1 MRTRRSAIAKQTVA
15 LSALALVLAAVA
27 ALEYSQA
34 QSLNS
39 RPASTSTPTET
50 KTVEVTS
57 SSSLAGS
64 SFLIFHQEEIPCGFV
79 RSPWAV
85 TVQNQTWNETEVEP
99 PNGLHEIESM
109 TPGEDAG
116 TTYNASLATITFLL
130 TDGVYNYTMIPAGVG
145 GSNASGAVT
154 MDGTDVAIQFP
165 SDFCPP

>member
-1 MRTRRSAIAKQTVA
+1 MAKQTIA
-15 LSALALVLAAVA
+15 LSVLALVLAAVA

-34 QSLNS
+34 QNLSS
-39 RPASTSTPTET
+39 RPASTSTTTET
-50 KTVEVTS
+50 KTIEVS
-57 SSSLAGS
+57 SSSSIATS
-64 SFLIFHQEEIPCGFV
+64 AFLIFHQEEIPCGFV

-85 TVQNQTWNETEVEP
+85 TVENRTWNETEVEP

-109 TPGEDAG
+109 MPGEGAG

-145 GSNASGAVT
+145 GSNSSGVVT
-154 MDGTDVAIQFP
+154 VDGTDVAIEFP

>member
-1 MRTRRSAIAKQTVA
+1 MRTRRSAMAKQTIA
-15 LSALALVLAAVA
+15 LSTLALVLAAA
-27 ALEYSQA
+27 FEYSQV
-34 QSLNS
+34 QSLSS
-39 RPASTSTPTET
+39 RQTSTSTTTET

-57 SSSLAGS
+57 SSPFAGS
-64 SFLIFHQEEIPCGFV
+64 AFLIFHQEEIPCGFV

-85 TVQNQTWNETEVEP
+85 TVQNQTSNETEVEP

-109 TPGEDAG
+109 EPGEDAG

-145 GSNASGAVT
+145 GSNASRTVT
-154 MDGTDVAIQFP
+154 IDGIDIAIQFP

>member
-1 MRTRRSAIAKQTVA
+1 MKTRRSAMAKQTIT

-34 QSLNS
+34 QSLSS
-39 RPASTSTPTET
+39 RPASTSTTTET

-57 SSSLAGS
+57 SSSFAGS
-64 SFLIFHQEEIPCGFV
+64 AFLIFHQEGTPCGFV
-79 RSPWAV
+79 HSQWGV

-99 PNGLHEIESM
+99 PNGLHEIQSM
-109 TPGEDAG
+109 MPGESAG

-130 TDGVYNYTMIPAGVG
+130 TDDVYNYTIIPAGVG
-145 GSNASGAVT
+145 GSSASGTVT
-154 MDGTDVAIQFP
+154 MEGTDVAIQFP